1 MPWTHQLITGV
12 GLGPVILPFER
23 HARAVVRLGHR
34 GTPSIDVSDENAILA
49 ARPIASLPWREMDS
63 NFQYASIARWHRA
76 TDLPAARSQRP
87 VPISPSTSLSIT
99 WCDASFYSISPAD
112 STRTGFS
119 ARPRRRP
126 GSTRTTTSTKKV
138 MSARSRRSSPNRVA
152 GIRTCHRSYTSA
164 SSGA

>member
-1 MPWTHQLITGV
+1 MSKVSLISSAA
-12 GLGPVILPFER
+12 PR
-23 HARAVVRLGHR
+23 ANRARLSKRGAHHRRFVDKQRMRVRRR
-34 GTPSIDVSDENAILA
+34 GTDGLSTH
-49 ARPIASLPWREMDS
+49 RWREMDS

-138 MSARSRRSSPNRVA
+138 MSARSRRSSPSGVA
-152 GIRTCHRSYTSA
+152 GIRMGFDSNYRRRRSMT
-164 SSGA
+164 